1 MDVVTGR
8 WAKPMIK
15 KAKQYSAHHT
25 DRFWLKVAYLMLVL
39 GVGILAVSAI
49 TNPDSYPFRR
59 TGPVVEGEGV
69 DATAEY
75 EDVGLL
81 LEEGNSQEAYGTAP
95 LAEPEGTAQGWNL
108 QGYDAAAGAPASPTS
123 PMAGPFIMPQ
133 GADFVEELKMD
144 RDKTRS
150 REEEVLQ
157 RLIDDANTHP
167 DVCRRAQ
174 EALLS
179 LAERARREA
188 EAESMIQAQGY
199 ERAVV
204 FLSEAGASVVVKSGR
219 LEEAEVWRIGNVV
232 SVATGVELRNISI
245 MESLVKDNSGMR

>member
-1 MDVVTGR
+1 
-8 WAKPMIK
+8 
-15 KAKQYSAHHT
+15 
-25 DRFWLKVAYLMLVL
+25 
-39 GVGILAVSAI
+39 
-49 TNPDSYPFRR
+49 
-59 TGPVVEGEGV
+59 
-69 DATAEY
+69 
-75 EDVGLL
+75 
-81 LEEGNSQEAYGTAP
+81 
-95 LAEPEGTAQGWNL
+95 
-108 QGYDAAAGAPASPTS
+108 
-123 PMAGPFIMPQ
+123 MAGPFIMPQ
-133 GADFVEELKMD
+133 GADFFEELKMD

-245 MESLVKDNSGMR
+245 MESSVKDNSGMR

>member
-1 MDVVTGR
+1 MRQPSAARVGVRFAPDRKIMDVVTGR

-81 LEEGNSQEAYGTAP
+81 LEEGNSQEAYRP
-95 LAEPEGTAQGWNL
+95 
-108 QGYDAAAGAPASPTS
+108 GAS
-123 PMAGPFIMPQ
+123 G
-133 GADFVEELKMD
+133 G
-144 RDKTRS
+144 
-150 REEEVLQ
+150 
-157 RLIDDANTHP
+157 
-167 DVCRRAQ
+167 
-174 EALLS
+174 
-179 LAERARREA
+179 ARRQCA
-188 EAESMIQAQGY
+188 GLES
-199 ERAVV
+199 
-204 FLSEAGASVVVKSGR
+204 AG
-219 LEEAEVWRIGNVV
+219 L
-232 SVATGVELRNISI
+232 
-245 MESLVKDNSGMR
+245 